1 MVDTNLVVRALCLA
15 SRAQSGERAQ
25 GGARE
30 ARRRKRKMS
39 EGVISSGEILVVD
52 DDPAVREVLT
62 ALFTSEG
69 FQVTNFADGAS
80 LLASARS
87 RTPVCII
94 LDVNIPGRSG
104 LDILKELNAQD
115 YPAPIFIMSGQGDI
129 PMAVDAIKNGALDF
143 IEKPFRGS
151 SVVAQVREA
160 MEAQTRR
167 AADPNTAKISSFLF
181 PGREPL
187 TRREQDVLT
196 QIVSGSSSKE
206 AGRHLGIS
214 PRTIEVHRARIMEK
228 LGAKNAAD
236 LVRIVYDVGRSQ

>member
-1 MVDTNLVVRALCLA
+1 VRIARGA
-15 SRAQSGERAQ
+15 SIGAKRAQEGEQKTRGAK
-25 GGARE
+25 GGA
-30 ARRRKRKMS
+30 
-39 EGVISSGEILVVD
+39 GTISQGTPSAGEILVVD

-62 ALFTSEG
+62 ALFTREG

-80 LLASARS
+80 LLATART

-104 LDILKELNAQD
+104 LDVLKELNAQD

-129 PMAVDAIKNGALDF
+129 PMAVEAIKNGALDF

-151 SVVAQVREA
+151 AVISRVREA

-167 AADPNTAKISSFLF
+167 AADPNASKTSSFLF

-196 QIVSGSSSKE
+196 QIVAGASSKE

-236 LVRIVYDVGRSQ
+236 LVRIVYDERRNH

>member
-1 MVDTNLVVRALCLA
+1 MVP
-15 SRAQSGERAQ
+15 GEGSA
-25 GGARE
+25 
-30 ARRRKRKMS
+30 
-39 EGVISSGEILVVD
+39 GEVFVVD
-52 DDPAVREVLT
+52 DDPGIRAALTTVLT
-62 ALFTSEG
+62 RDG

-80 LLASARS
+80 LLACARS
-87 RTPVCII
+87 RTPLCII
-94 LDVNIPGRSG
+94 LDVHIPGRSG

-129 PMAVDAIKNGALDF
+129 PMAVDAIRNGALDF

-151 SVVAQVREA
+151 EILARVREA
-160 MEAQTRR
+160 IEAQSRR
-167 AADPNTAKISSFLF
+167 QSETNASKSSSFHF

-196 QIVSGSSSKE
+196 QIVAGASSKE
-206 AGRHLGIS
+206 AGRQLGIS

-236 LVRIVYDVGRSQ
+236 LVRIVYAEGRGA

>member
-1 MVDTNLVVRALCLA
+1 MSQDLCY
-15 SRAQSGERAQ
+15 SGD
-25 GGARE
+25 
-30 ARRRKRKMS
+30 
-39 EGVISSGEILVVD
+39 IFVVD
-52 DDPAVREVLT
+52 DDPAVRDVLT
-62 ALFTSEG
+62 ALFTRDG

-80 LLASARS
+80 LLASARTS
-87 RTPVCII
+87 TPVCII
-94 LDVNIPGRSG
+94 LDVHIPGRSG

-115 YPAPIFIMSGQGDI
+115 YPAPIFIMSGQGHI
-129 PMAVDAIKNGALDF
+129 PMAVDAIRNGALDF

-151 SVVAQVREA
+151 EIVTRVREA
-160 MEAQTRR
+160 IEAQRR
-167 AADPNTAKISSFLF
+167 RRSASNAAKATSSFHF

-196 QIVSGSSSKE
+196 QIVAGSSSKE

-236 LVRIVYDVGRSQ
+236 LVRIVYNEGSTH